1 MRNVAIFPN
10 MEAAYIAQGMLK
22 ANGIESRI
30 TSNALNTV
38 FPAPDAYNGGITLL
52 AAEKDVPEATR
63 LLKEHGDI

>member
-1 MRNVAIFPN
+1 MKKVAIFPN
-10 MEAAYIAQGMLK
+10 MEAACIAQGMLSS
-22 ANGIESRI
+22 NGIESEI

-52 AAEKDVPEATR
+52 TSVNDAEEATR